1 MKFLRPLCC
10 YVDSTVVTVP
20 SSPSHS
26 VLINREEHIH
36 VTPDLIEDLLRP
48 KEPPCITSLSDFS
61 TDLFADDSSTGSG
74 SLSASGST
82 LKNVFQGNPK
92 CSQELVSHLCHQH
105 SNPSNTQ
112 KSSLDWGYPGHLSQ
126 DEYEVYVKFH
136 NEASQRSEDFQRTIL
151 CFGTEESKEYA
162 LCRWLRARKFD
173 LSKTINM
180 VEEAMYYR
188 AEAAK
193 ENFFPNGSRAL
204 GVEKSIYYTFYPEVF
219 VGYTNKGFP
228 LFITK
233 AADASTNML
242 NCITSPKGIMNFH
255 WYSMMHVLGGNL
267 RRMALSD
274 PNFQR
279 FEACIIV
286 DLERITV
293 STAIEALPILKG
305 FILIDQLCFPEVSA
319 CFGLIAVLLLVLC
332 HDFDIFENL

>member
-1 MKFLRPLCC
+1 ML
-10 YVDSTVVTVP
+10 TVP
-20 SSPSHS
+20 SSTSHT
-26 VLINREEHIH
+26 LLLNEDEHIH
-36 VTPDLIEDLLRP
+36 LAPDVIEKLLRP
-48 KEPPCITSLSDFS
+48 KEPPSNAGQSDFS
-61 TDLFADDSSTGSG
+61 TDLFADDFSTGSG
-74 SLSASGST
+74 SLSASASM
-82 LKNVFQGNPK
+82 LRNVFQGSPK
-92 CSQELVSHLCHQH
+92 SSQDLVSPGHYQH
-105 SNPSNTQ
+105 SNLLNTH

-151 CFGTEESKEYA
+151 CFGTEELEEYA
-162 LCRWLRARKFD
+162 LCRWLRARRFD
-173 LSKTINM
+173 LPKTINM
-180 VEEAMYYR
+180 VEEAMNFR

-193 ENFFPNGSRAL
+193 EDFFPNGSKAL

-228 LFITK
+228 LYITK
-233 AADASTNML
+233 AADASINML
-242 NCITSPKGIMNFH
+242 HCITSTKSITNFH

-267 RRMALSD
+267 RRRALSD

-305 FILIDQLCFPEVSA
+305 FILIDQLCFPEVS
-319 CFGLIAVLLLVLC
+319 GYLG
-332 HDFDIFENL
+332 

>member
-1 MKFLRPLCC
+1 MKFLRPFCC
-10 YVDSTVVTVP
+10 YADSTVVTVP
-20 SSPSHS
+20 SSTSHS
-26 VLINREEHIH
+26 SLLNGEEHVH
-36 VTPDLIEDLLRP
+36 VTSDVLEELLRP
-48 KEPPCITSLSDFS
+48 KEPPCNASLSDFS
-61 TDLFADDSSTGSG
+61 TDDSLTGSG
-74 SLSASGST
+74 SLSISGST
-82 LKNVFQGNPK
+82 LKNAFQGSPK
-92 CSQELVSHLCHQH
+92 SSQELVSHVCQQH
-105 SNPSNTQ
+105 SNPFNAQ
-112 KSSLDWGYPGHLSQ
+112 KYSLDWGYPGHLSQ

-136 NEASQRSEDFQRTIL
+136 NEASQRSDDFQRTIL
-151 CFGTEESKEYA
+151 CFGTEESEEYA

-180 VEEAMYYR
+180 VEEAMNYR

-219 VGYTNKGFP
+219 VGYTSNGFP
-228 LFITK
+228 LYITK

-242 NCITSPKGIMNFH
+242 NCITSPKGITNFH
-255 WYSMMHVLGGNL
+255 WHSMMHVLGGNL
-267 RRMALSD
+267 RRMALSN

-305 FILIDQLCFPEVSA
+305 FILIDQLCFPEVSVHIFWVNRHSF
-319 CFGLIAVLLLVLC
+319 FGSVS
-332 HDFDIFENL
+332 